1 MFNLKDIIRMNQEI
15 GEEGMVVNKSALEYA
30 LDRIH
35 REKSWIRQSA
45 MLIRS
50 IVCDHAFHEG
60 NKRTAF
66 ILFTSMSELNKWD
79 YDPARLAK
87 TIHDIS
93 RKNIVDIGKIER
105 MLENAIRKDA

>member
-1 MFNLKDIIRMNQEI
+1 
-15 GEEGMVVNKSALEYA
+15 
-30 LDRIH
+30 
-35 REKSWIRQSA
+35 
-45 MLIRS
+45 
-50 IVCDHAFHEG
+50 
-60 NKRTAF
+60 
-66 ILFTSMSELNKWD
+66 MSELNKWD